1 MRLAAMACRKRPF
14 AGKAVAAPL
23 ERMDYAYSAGTAMGS
38 QWAAHYVIYR
48 ESSKH
53 ASRLVPTL
61 DICCGSGPGTRFL
74 HDVLDAPV
82 LGVDYSEEA
91 IRYAR
96 ANNSADGIEFALLD
110 VRSEALRLCRLV
122 KDRCIRQAFCIEGIE
137 HIPNHTEVIDALFG
151 AGIEKI
157 LVSTPMEKEGA
168 SPLDWHVNP
177 ITPTKMAAMGDRYA
191 LRVHAYC
198 RLVDWA
204 QSAGRDP
211 SSYVTECAEEGLNY
225 IFGLEPRTR
234 HG

>member
-1 MRLAAMACRKRPF
+1 
-14 AGKAVAAPL
+14 
-23 ERMDYAYSAGTAMGS
+23 MDYTYSAGTAMGS

-48 ESSKH
+48 ESAKH
-53 ASRLVPTL
+53 ASRLAPTL

-74 HDVLDAPV
+74 HDALAAPV

-96 ANNSADGIEFALLD
+96 ANNSADGIEFVLLD
-110 VRSEALRLCRLV
+110 VRRETLRLCRLV

-137 HIPNHTEVIDALFG
+137 HIPNHTEVIDALFD

-157 LVSTPMEKEGA
+157 LVSTPKEKEGA

-191 LRVHAYC
+191 LQVHAYC

-234 HG
+234 QG